1 MAITQ
6 KLFARFWALA
16 DIMGTMWST
25 SFSRKSLETNRL
37 MATLEEWNWD
47 LPLNADEREAKMSE
61 MLRTHTTST
70 DAGWSKYNRQI
81 VYS

>member
-1 MAITQ
+1 
-6 KLFARFWALA
+6 
-16 DIMGTMWST
+16 
-25 SFSRKSLETNRL
+25 

>member
-1 MAITQ
+1 
-6 KLFARFWALA
+6 
-16 DIMGTMWST
+16 
-25 SFSRKSLETNRL
+25 

-61 MLRTHTTST
+61 MLCTHTTST

-81 VYS
+81 VDS